1 MRVDRRAVPIGWEQC
16 ISAPE
21 SPQARR
27 NKALRKEVAPAIR
40 RARDVYL
47 YDNADETGRVQ
58 CAATS
63 NTHRIT
69 STEAH
74 VDHAPPN
81 SFYQLVTHWMPPVT
95 VDRCRDHVRE

>member
-1 MRVDRRAVPIGWEQC
+1 
-16 ISAPE
+16 
-21 SPQARR
+21 
-27 NKALRKEVAPAIR
+27 
-40 RARDVYL
+40 VYF

-81 SFYQLVTHWMPPVT
+81 SFYPLVTHWMLAHWLRSTDVGIPPYFCKNLYQICNTNNYLSGCPGKINPYNYIEVLT
-95 VDRCRDHVRE
+95 IF